1 MNSGHVTFSSDLARS
16 VESRHYEN
24 VEDSS
29 ETRSGFRARPSIYT
43 PPGGPL
49 RTALGCMSGSRGLGE
64 QSTQH
69 IYKLNVGGR
78 LVVQPMQRVLMRQR
92 GFTQQLLDQVLLPA
106 RKTESGG
113 SMHGVKHLLSYKL
126 ADVDLLSVG
135 RGRIASNSH
144 RQQSAQ
150 TRVSIMT
157 HERMQDSR
165 KAIHK
170 DKSGCENESVDFKS
184 RTLARQSAWPSSQSP
199 VDV

>member
-1 MNSGHVTFSSDLARS
+1 
-16 VESRHYEN
+16 
-24 VEDSS
+24 
-29 ETRSGFRARPSIYT
+29 
-43 PPGGPL
+43 
-49 RTALGCMSGSRGLGE
+49 
-64 QSTQH
+64 
-69 IYKLNVGGR
+69 
-78 LVVQPMQRVLMRQR
+78 MQRVLMRQR

-126 ADVDLLSVG
+126 PDVDLSIGQG
-135 RGRIASNSH
+135 RLASNSH

-170 DKSGCENESVDFKS
+170 DKSGCEIESGNFQS

-199 VDV
+199 VDVYTIAGGNWPRSMHARSEASRVFL